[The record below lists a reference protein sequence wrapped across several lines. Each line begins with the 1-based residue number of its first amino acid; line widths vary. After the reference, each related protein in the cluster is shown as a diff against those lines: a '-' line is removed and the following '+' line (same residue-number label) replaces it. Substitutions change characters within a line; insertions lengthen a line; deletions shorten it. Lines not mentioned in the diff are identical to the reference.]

1 MAITITD
8 FCEEV
13 NNYFDQVRIFG
24 TFEIKNGSLDLSD
37 PDVKDGQYIRI
48 VGSTFNDG
56 VHPYP
61 VYGLKD
67 EKFSGAVWAMAVP
80 SSVIAQ
86 ITEINQWEV
95 TNQSTLNSPYQS
107 ESFGGYSYTLKTEN
121 AEGGLNWQTHFRRKL
136 DRWRKIRAY

>member
-56 VHPYP
+56 VHSYP
-61 VYGLKD
+61 VHDLED
-67 EKFSGAVWAMAVP
+67 EKFHGAVWAMAVP

-86 ITEINQWEV
+86 ITEINQWE
-95 TNQSTLNSPYQS
+95 TDNLPILNSPYQS
-107 ESFGGYSYTLKTEN
+107 ESFGGYSYTKMSGEAGSSTS
-121 AEGGLNWQTHFRRKL
+121 WQSHFKRKL
-136 DRWRKIRAY
+136 DRWRKV